1 VLLRSVLGLFVL
13 SLWSWAFRLGSAP
26 PQFGSCTP
34 RPGGRR
40 ALSPP
45 VPAQSGLQTA
55 LPSHLG
61 PLIWDLPF
69 GASHLEPLTD
79 FGKMGSFSWK
89 IPLSLNKSASYIFL
103 GFNTG
108 TLHAVPKKTEALSTN
123 STSFHLCRPATQ
135 HNRAVPPSP
144 GLAPVSSGLSSIPA
158 HGREPPTGESTRES
172 MGALPGGSPRGI
184 LLESLRRALATL
196 NPLPPERPCISP
208 HASSGKM
215 RP

>member
-1 VLLRSVLGLFVL
+1 MGLSSWKRSSPVRVLY
-13 SLWSWAFRLGSAP
+13 ASARGP
-26 PQFGSCTP
+26 EGAQSPSTRTVWPTNGP
-34 RPGGRR
+34 
-40 ALSPP
+40 ALSF
-45 VPAQSGLQTA
+45 GT
-55 LPSHLG
+55 SHLE
-61 PLIWDLPF
+61 PPIWSLPF

-108 TLHAVPKKTEALSTN
+108 TLPCGTQKTEALSTN

-172 MGALPGGSPRGI
+172 VGARPGGSPRGI